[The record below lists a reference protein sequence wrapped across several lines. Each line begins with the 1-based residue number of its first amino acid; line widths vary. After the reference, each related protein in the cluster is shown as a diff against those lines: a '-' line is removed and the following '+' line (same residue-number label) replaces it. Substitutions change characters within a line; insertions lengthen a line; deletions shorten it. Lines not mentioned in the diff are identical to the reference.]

1 MFFAR
6 APMANSL
13 AGRVAVVTG
22 ASRGIGRAATLAL
35 ARQGC
40 DVVVTAKSTQEQEG
54 LEGTIFSV
62 ADEAEALGVRALPF
76 QLDVRDS
83 DRVAD
88 MVSTVVKELGAPGV
102 VLCNASALWWKP
114 IEHTPMA
121 RYDLIHSINSRGTF
135 AVTQACLPHMR
146 EAGWGHVITQ
156 SPPLVLDK
164 LAGMTAYYSS
174 KFGMTLTA
182 LGVAQEYRG
191 RGVAGNA
198 IWPTTLVESAAVR
211 NHQLGEA
218 KLWRKADVL
227 TDAIVSI
234 ASEDPSTFTGHM
246 LLDEPYLR
254 SKGVTDFDKYQ
265 CVPGHEPPKL
275 DEVAGMIMGAGD
287 KSTASKH
294 R

>member
-1 MFFAR
+1 M
-6 APMANSL
+6 
-13 AGRVAVVTG
+13 
-22 ASRGIGRAATLAL
+22 
-35 ARQGC
+35 
-40 DVVVTAKSTQEQEG
+40 
-54 LEGTIFSV
+54 
-62 ADEAEALGVRALPF
+62 
-76 QLDVRDS
+76 
-83 DRVAD
+83 
-88 MVSTVVKELGAPGV
+88 
-102 VLCNASALWWKP
+102 
-114 IEHTPMA
+114 
-121 RYDLIHSINSRGTF
+121 
-135 AVTQACLPHMR
+135 
-146 EAGWGHVITQ
+146 
-156 SPPLVLDK
+156 LDK

-265 CVPGHEPPKL
+265 CVPGHEPPNIN
-275 DEVAGMIMGAGD
+275 DVAALVMGAGD
-287 KSTASKH
+287 RSTAKKA
-294 R
+294 